1 MSLLVPAVVL
11 AAGRS
16 IRMGRAKALLPT
28 LTEGETF
35 VTRIVRVLRQGGVAD
50 VVVVVSTNGTAVR
63 SVLSSLEVPPRIVI
77 NPDPDQGQLSSLL
90 LGLQA
95 VDRPGVAGMLLTL
108 VDVPLV
114 GPGIVKALLQVYERR
129 LLQVYERTR
138 APIVRPSRGGQH
150 GHPVLFDRTVF
161 GALRGA
167 DPAIGAKPVIRA
179 YLDDA
184 VDVPVED
191 EGPFVDVD
199 TPSDYERVFGRQ
211 ISIDRT
217 R

>member
-1 MSLLVPAVVL
+1 
-11 AAGRS
+11 
-16 IRMGRAKALLPT
+16 MGRAKALLPT

-114 GPGIVKALLQVYERR
+114 GPGIVKALLQVYER
-129 LLQVYERTR
+129 TR

-199 TPSDYERVFGRQ
+199 TPLDYERVFGRQ

>member
-1 MSLLVPAVVL
+1 MSLFVPAVVL

-114 GPGIVKALLQVYERR
+114 GPGIVKALLQVYER
-129 LLQVYERTR
+129 TR

>member
-114 GPGIVKALLQVYERR
+114 GPGIVKALLQVYER
-129 LLQVYERTR
+129 TR

-184 VDVPVED
+184 VEVPVED

>member
-1 MSLLVPAVVL
+1 
-11 AAGRS
+11 
-16 IRMGRAKALLPT
+16 MGRAKALLPT

-77 NPDPDQGQLSSLL
+77 NPDPDPGQLSSLL

-114 GPGIVKALLQVYERR
+114 GPGIVKA

-199 TPSDYERVFGRQ
+199 TPLDYERVFGRQ

>member
-114 GPGIVKALLQVYERR
+114 GPGIVKALLQVYER
-129 LLQVYERTR
+129 TR